1 MSRGYRWRSN
11 PIPHYWLIGILRFL
25 LVSLNIGSILQESTI
40 HRRRE
45 QLGKITD
52 GLGLG
57 DAYGATIERIKSL
70 DGDKSTLG
78 MGALMWICHAERPL
92 KVDELCYALA
102 VELGSTDFN
111 PQNLPSIQTLVS
123 CCQGLITVDKEAST
137 ARLIHFTLK
146 EYLCAHPDIFGRHH
160 SIMAEICL
168 TYLNSEKVKALSLDG
183 SPLMLDTP
191 FLTYCSRY
199 WGVHAKKDFSN
210 RVKSLALELL
220 QGYDSHISARSL
232 LAHVRYLGHWRQGMS
247 FQFSGLHCASFFG
260 IEEGV
265 VALIGMES
273 YGINEGDIWGGTPLA
288 WAAERGH
295 EGVVKILLGRAD
307 VNPEKADNDGHT
319 PLSHASSGG
328 HEGVVKVLLKRGEV
342 NPDKADNHGHTPLS
356 HAAKGGYEGIVKVL
370 LARGE
375 VNPDMPNN
383 YGRTPLHS
391 ATLGGHE
398 GVVKVLLERAGVSH
412 DRADNDGS
420 TPLSHAARSGHEGVV
435 KVLLERA
442 KVDPNKPDNLGVTAL
457 LRAARYGH
465 DKVVKILL
473 AHAVVNPDKP
483 DHHGSTPLLAAAQ
496 FGYENIAKML
506 LGREEVNH
514 EKRDNDGDTPLT
526 CAARYGHQGVVIMLL
541 EKERVNLDNINH
553 AGQTPLIPSLPMG

>member
-45 QLGKITD
+45 QLSKITD

-57 DAYGATIERIKSL
+57 DAYGATIERIKAQ

-78 MGALMWICHAERPL
+78 MGALMWVCHAERPL

-123 CCQGLITVDKEAST
+123 CRQGLITVDKEAST

-183 SPLMLDTP
+183 SPLILDTP

-199 WGVHAKKDFSN
+199 WGVHAKRDFSN

-265 VALIGMES
+265 VALIGIES

-307 VNPEKADNDGHT
+307 VNPDKADNDGHP
-319 PLSHASSGG
+319 PLSHAASGG
-328 HEGVVKVLLKRGEV
+328 HEGVVKVLLERGEV
-342 NPDKADNHGHTPLS
+342 NPD
-356 HAAKGGYEGIVKVL
+356 
-370 LARGE
+370 R
-375 VNPDMPNN
+375 PNN

-496 FGYENIAKML
+496 FGYENIVKML

-541 EKERVNLDNINH
+541 EKARVNLDNINH
-553 AGQTPLIPSLPMG
+553 AGQTPLIRTALNGHQRVIELLKLHQTTTSVTASGSGDTTR